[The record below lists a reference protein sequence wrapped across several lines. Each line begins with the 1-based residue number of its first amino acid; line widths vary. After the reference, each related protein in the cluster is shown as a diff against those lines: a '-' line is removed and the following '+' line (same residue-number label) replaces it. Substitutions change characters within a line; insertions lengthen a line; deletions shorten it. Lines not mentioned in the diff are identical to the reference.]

1 MSKTPNRWIGLVF
14 IAMAISLVI
23 IDGTIVNTI
32 FPAIIADLSLSSSEV
47 QWVQESYVLVFASLL
62 LIWGTIGDRIGRR
75 KLLIIGIFVF
85 TAASIWA
92 GFSTDATSL
101 IVSRIAQGVGG
112 AMVLPTTLS
121 LVNATFQGK
130 ERGIAFAIWGSTIG
144 GMVAIGPVL
153 GGWLATDFDWRW
165 AFNINA
171 PLGLIIIIGLLIF
184 ATESKQTQRQGNLDW
199 LGAGISVIMFS
210 TLVFGL
216 IEGRAYGWWQ
226 VNPANLFAIGDFKW
240 PATGISVI
248 PVSLAIFAISTVLFV
263 LWERSREKAQ
273 KSVILDLRLFSISS
287 FRNGSIAAGIIS
299 MGEFGLLFAIP
310 LWLQNVQGLSAI
322 SAGLVLLWLAGGAFF
337 ASAVI
342 SRLSGVLS
350 ATNAVRIGVLL
361 ELVAVAGIAFIASTE
376 GGWQG
381 IAPFLA
387 IYGIGV
393 GIATAQLTGVILADV
408 PIEKTGQASGS
419 QSTVRQIGS
428 ALGIAVL
435 GTVLFT
441 STQASIETRIVN
453 LPSLSVLADTARADL
468 ALQIAQPV
476 ADSAGAAI
484 VAVPQFLTSQ
494 GVPENVANEVTL
506 AAANGF
512 TDGMKATGWTAA
524 FFLLLG
530 LASTYNLGTKS
541 KLVATAAKPRAKAAP
556 KAKPKTKADAE

>member
-1 MSKTPNRWIGLVF
+1 MSKTPNRWIGLLF
-14 IAMAISLVI
+14 ISLAISLVI

-32 FPAIIADLSLSSSEV
+32 FPAVIADLRLSSTEV
-47 QWVQESYVLVFASLL
+47 QWVQESYVLVFAALL
-62 LIWGTIGDRIGRR
+62 LVWGTIGDRIGRR
-75 KLLIIGIFVF
+75 KLLIIGIFIF
-85 TAASIWA
+85 TLASIWA
-92 GFSTDATSL
+92 GFSTDASSMIL
-101 IVSRIAQGVGG
+101 ARIAQGVGG

-130 ERGIAFAIWGSTIG
+130 ERGIAFAVWGSTIG
-144 GMVAIGPVL
+144 GMVAVGPVL

-184 ATESKQTQRQGNLDW
+184 ATESKQAQREGRIDW
-199 LGAGISVIMFS
+199 VGAGISVIMFS

-216 IEGRAYGWWQ
+216 IEGRAYGWWN
-226 VNPANLFAIGDFKW
+226 VNPANQFAIGDFKW
-240 PATGISVI
+240 PTTGISVI
-248 PVSLAIFAISTVLFV
+248 PVSLAIFVISTVLFV

-273 KSVILDLRLFSISS
+273 KNVILDLGLFSIAS

-322 SAGLVLLWLAGGAFF
+322 SSGLVLLWLAGGAFL
-337 ASAVI
+337 ASAVGGA
-342 SRLSGVLS
+342 LSGKLS
-350 ATNAVRIGVLL
+350 ATNAVRIGVFL
-361 ELVAVAGIAFIASTE
+361 ELIAVAGIAFIASTS

-387 IYGIGV
+387 IYGIGI
-393 GIATAQLTGVILADV
+393 GLATAQLTGVIMVDV
-408 PIEKTGQASGS
+408 PMEKTGQASGS

-453 LPSLSVLADTARADL
+453 LPGLSVVDAPTRQIIAE
-468 ALQIAQPV
+468 QIAGPV

-484 VAVPQFLTSQ
+484 IAIPQFLTSQ
-494 GVPENVANEVTL
+494 GMPQDVANQVTV
-506 AAANGF
+506 AAADGF
-512 TDGMKATGWTAA
+512 TDGMKATGWAAA

-541 KLVATAAKPRAKAAP
+541 KEVAGVRKTRT
-556 KAKPKTKADAE
+556 KAKPKIKADAE

>member
-1 MSKTPNRWIGLVF
+1 MSKTPNRWIGLLF
-14 IAMAISLVI
+14 ISLAISLVI

-32 FPAIIADLSLSSSEV
+32 FPAVIADLRLSSTEV
-47 QWVQESYVLVFASLL
+47 QWVQESYVLVFAALL
-62 LIWGTIGDRIGRR
+62 LVWGTIGDRIGRR
-75 KLLIIGIFVF
+75 KLLIIGIFIF
-85 TAASIWA
+85 TLASIWA
-92 GFSTDATSL
+92 GFSTDASSMIL
-101 IVSRIAQGVGG
+101 ARIAQGVGG

-130 ERGIAFAIWGSTIG
+130 ERGIAFAVWGSTIG
-144 GMVAIGPVL
+144 GMVAVGPVL

-184 ATESKQTQRQGNLDW
+184 ATESKQAQREGRIDW
-199 LGAGISVIMFS
+199 VGAGISVIMFS

-216 IEGRAYGWWQ
+216 IEGRAYGWWN
-226 VNPANLFAIGDFKW
+226 VNPANQFAIGDFKW
-240 PATGISVI
+240 PTTGISVI
-248 PVSLAIFAISTVLFV
+248 PVSLAIFVISTVLFV

-273 KSVILDLRLFSISS
+273 KNVILDLGLFSIAS

-322 SAGLVLLWLAGGAFF
+322 SSGLVLLWLAGGAFL
-337 ASAVI
+337 ASAVGGA
-342 SRLSGVLS
+342 LSGKLS
-350 ATNAVRIGVLL
+350 ATNAVRIGVFL
-361 ELVAVAGIAFIASTE
+361 ELIAVAGIAFIASTS

-387 IYGIGV
+387 IYGIGI
-393 GIATAQLTGVILADV
+393 GLATAQLTGVIMVDV
-408 PIEKTGQASGS
+408 PMEKTGQASGS

-453 LPSLSVLADTARADL
+453 LPGLSVVDAPTRQIIAE
-468 ALQIAQPV
+468 QIAGPV

-484 VAVPQFLTSQ
+484 IAIPQFLTSQ
-494 GVPENVANEVTL
+494 GMPQDVANQVTV
-506 AAANGF
+506 AAADGF
-512 TDGMKATGWTAA
+512 TDGMKATGWAAA

-541 KLVATAAKPRAKAAP
+541 KEVPGVRKTRTKV
-556 KAKPKTKADAE
+556 KPKIKADAE